1 MIFQKIKG
9 NNDTFG
15 LEIRILSTKV
25 YFEEIFKMRASSAKL
40 HKKESITKTSQYFL
54 REKMVHLFLRM
65 NIKKQNTRRR
75 KKTQKKTIC
84 LEVDNGTFVL
94 RIRT

>member
-40 HKKESITKTSQYFL
+40 HKKRKHNKDFPILPQGENGTPVFKNEY
-54 REKMVHLFLRM
+54 
-65 NIKKQNTRRR
+65 
-75 KKTQKKTIC
+75 KKTKYT
-84 LEVDNGTFVL
+84 
-94 RIRT
+94 